1 MTRRYSTRGDQNVA
15 AGPTASILGL
25 ESAATIRPAI
35 YDLVFGSSQ
44 SPADNAIQWLLQ
56 RFTGSGTGTAVVE
69 MPLDPNDP
77 ASLLATS
84 KSNHTAEPTYT
95 SAEILLDIV
104 ANQRSTQRWVAAPGS
119 ELKMPA
125 TANNGLGLQPVHS
138 SFTGLVECTI
148 LHVE

>member
-1 MTRRYSTRGDQNVA
+1 MSRRYSTRGDQNVA
-15 AGPTASILGL
+15 SATDSILGL
-25 ESAATIRPAI
+25 EGGTTIRPAI
-35 YDLVFGSSQ
+35 YDLIFGCSA
-44 SPADNAIQWLLQ
+44 SPADTAIQWLLQ
-56 RFTGSGTGTAVVE
+56 RFTASGTGTAVVE
-69 MPLDPNDP
+69 MPLDPADP
-77 ASLLATS
+77 ASLLTTT

-119 ELKMPA
+119 EMKIPA

-148 LHVE
+148 LHIE